1 MDGSRPAIVGAALVL
16 AAAALVL
23 SVLVL
28 LAPAGP
34 VVSPTVPAASID
46 LSMLITGRGAIGGPA
61 QHHLYDP
68 QMLAVRR
75 GDRITLRVLNQSHF
89 RHGIELVGLGVRT
102 KELNGGE
109 PDEITFTAERAGIF
123 EYRCYI
129 PYNPATGDCS
139 PDHETMVGHLIVI
152 ESSTR

>member
-1 MDGSRPAIVGAALVL
+1 MDGSRPAITGAALVL
-16 AAAALVL
+16 GGAAIVL

-34 VVSPTVPAASID
+34 AASPAVPAASID

-61 QHHLYDP
+61 QSHIYDP
-68 QMLAVRR
+68 QMLVVRR
-75 GDRITLRVLNQSHF
+75 GDRVTLRVLNQSHF

-102 KELNGGE
+102 RELNGG
-109 PDEITFTAERAGIF
+109 DSDDITFTAGRGGIF

-129 PYNPATGDCS
+129 PYNPATADCS
-139 PDHETMVGHLIVI
+139 PDHETMVGHLVVI
-152 ESSTR
+152 ESPTR